1 MGTATILGDTYQT
14 VVMPDGK
21 EWVNK
26 FRYDALG
33 RWFLDDSGD
42 PNALEFGKYYTY
54 TERDTIAGLL
64 TDGWRIPTADDF
76 TGLFAST
83 APARLC
89 GTGTTYWIL
98 GQGTDD
104 YGFTQQAGGF
114 CNSVGFYNSQITWW
128 APASEAYIWGAAVG
142 PLTGLLVL
150 DGDNPTLVA
159 TQSAYDPSGDPS
171 RGHNLWLVRTP
182 PDLTPVDRAE
192 SVSYDYRLALDWDTA
207 LDGTPICIDDGA
219 TYDYIESTITMR
231 LTPTEL
237 AEWEAAWEG
246 NGIVYPPGTGRL
258 LGPTVD
264 HSGADIACT
273 LQDFVIDGPAD
284 SAMTLF
290 DVTARLHYNGL
301 GTPSAGSPS
310 PLMDRGVPYHSIRPG
325 YRSIIL
331 DSGGAAVVPYSG
343 ASTRM
348 TKWYSSGLTLSEAQD
363 AINWLR
369 TLRGSQYA
377 WTVGGTGFPFGP
389 SESQTNTIWIPAWRC
404 LRESNFTYGFELEI
418 VLDG

>member
-33 RWFLDDSGD
+33 RWLLDDSGY

-83 APARLC
+83 APASLC

-114 CNSVGFYNSQITWW
+114 CNSVGFYHSQITWW

-142 PLTGLLVL
+142 SLTGLLVL

-159 TQSAYDPSGDPS
+159 TQSVYDPSGI
-171 RGHNLWLVRTP
+171 RRV
-182 PDLTPVDRAE
+182 AI
-192 SVSYDYRLALDWDTA
+192 
-207 LDGTPICIDDGA
+207 ICGLSGLLQSSPQSIVQSP
-219 TYDYIESTITMR
+219 YHTITAS
-231 LTPTEL
+231 L
-237 AEWEAAWEG
+237 WI
-246 NGIVYPPGTGRL
+246 GIP
-258 LGPTVD
+258 
-264 HSGADIACT
+264 HW
-273 LQDFVIDGPAD
+273 
-284 SAMTLF
+284 
-290 DVTARLHYNGL
+290 TAP
-301 GTPSAGSPS
+301 PSASMMARPTITSSRRLPCASLLPSWRVGSR
-310 PLMDRGVPYHSIRPG
+310 L
-325 YRSIIL
+325 
-331 DSGGAAVVPYSG
+331 GG
-343 ASTRM
+343 
-348 TKWYSSGLTLSEAQD
+348 
-363 AINWLR
+363 
-369 TLRGSQYA
+369 
-377 WTVGGTGFPFGP
+377 
-389 SESQTNTIWIPAWRC
+389 
-404 LRESNFTYGFELEI
+404 
-418 VLDG
+418 